1 MDATV
6 FGNAKDEKRMTYTIY
21 ALVDPNT
28 REVRYVGQTGLT
40 VAKRLRY
47 HLWTARKDPR
57 PVYEWMRGLR
67 PAAPIIVILQH
78 IERPA
83 GPVDPGDNSV
93 LRAEIKWMKRF
104 ERSPLLCSINRN
116 CRAYRELVNR

>member
-1 MDATV
+1 M
-6 FGNAKDEKRMTYTIY
+6 KYTIY

-40 VAKRLRY
+40 VAKRIQY
-47 HLWTARKDPR
+47 HLWTARKDAR
-57 PVYEWMRGLR
+57 PVYAWMRGLL
-67 PAAPIIVILQH
+67 PAVPIIVVLQE

-83 GPVDPGDNSV
+83 GPVEQGGNSV

-104 ERSPLLCSINRN
+104 ERSPLLCSINRDS
-116 CRAYRELVNR
+116 RAYRDLVNH